1 MGLNGRLRKEV
12 NMLRKIIQ
20 RIFFSVILL
29 FLGYVV
35 GTISSNCSSA
45 TKETEYKVIGVNH
58 YSKLD
63 KFEAELNSMGT
74 QGWELVQF
82 DKYIAIFK
90 R

>member
-1 MGLNGRLRKEV
+1 MYKNVISR
-12 NMLRKIIQ
+12 II
-20 RIFFSVILL
+20 FCVILL
-29 FLGYVV
+29 FLGYVL

-63 KFEAELNSMGT
+63 KFEAELNNMGT

>member
-1 MGLNGRLRKEV
+1 MSKEI
-12 NMLRKIIQ
+12 LPRIIFA
-20 RIFFSVILL
+20 IVLL

-45 TKETEYKVIGVNH
+45 TKATEYKVIGVNH

-63 KFEAELNSMGT
+63 KFEAELNNMGG